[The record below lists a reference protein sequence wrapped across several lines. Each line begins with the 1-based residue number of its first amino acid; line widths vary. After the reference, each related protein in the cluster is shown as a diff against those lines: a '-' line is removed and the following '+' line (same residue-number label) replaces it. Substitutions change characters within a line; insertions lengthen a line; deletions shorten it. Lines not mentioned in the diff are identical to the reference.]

1 MIKRILCLIC
11 LLLSLA
17 FLPLSSAAHSGRTD
31 SKGGHYDRETGDY
44 HYHHGYPAHDH
55 PGGVCP
61 YEDAPP
67 SDSDSNNPGI
77 VILLL
82 LAAGGVGVFVI
93 YKLKNR

>member
-1 MIKRILCLIC
+1 MIKHILCLIC
-11 LLLSLA
+11 LLLSL
-17 FLPLSSAAHSGRTD
+17 FLLPLSSAAHSGRTD
-31 SKGGHYDRETGDY
+31 SKGGHYDRDTGDY
-44 HYHHGYPAHDH
+44 HYHHGHPAHDH

-61 YEDAPP
+61 YEDASP
-67 SDSDSNNPGI
+67 SDSNNSGI